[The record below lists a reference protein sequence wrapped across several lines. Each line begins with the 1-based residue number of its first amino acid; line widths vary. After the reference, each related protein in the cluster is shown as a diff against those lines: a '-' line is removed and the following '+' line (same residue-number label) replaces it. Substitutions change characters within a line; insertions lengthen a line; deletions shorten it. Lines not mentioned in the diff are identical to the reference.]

1 MPVDFLTHEQERR
14 YGRYAGEPSPAQLAR
29 YFHLD
34 DADLALVSERRGN
47 RNRFGF
53 ALQLGTVRF
62 LGTFLPDPTEVPRG
76 ALGYVAAQIGI
87 SDTSCLEGYR
97 GGETRWDH
105 AAEIKGRL
113 GYRDFTDQ
121 PEHFRLVRWLY
132 ARAWV
137 SAERPSVLFDL
148 ATARLVERKV
158 LLPGVTVLARLV
170 ASVRDRAQGRLW
182 SMLARVPEG
191 ARQTPFDRL
200 RRSPT
205 RISAPALVDALDRLG
220 EVRALGVGGLDVS
233 AVPPGRLKALAR
245 YASAS
250 RAQAIARMPT
260 ERRVATLLALAHTLE
275 ATAQDDAVDLLDLLL
290 GKLLGKVEREGRRER
305 LRTLRDLDAA
315 ALRLRDACLALLDPD
330 LDDSEVRRA
339 AFGKVSPEVLS
350 HAVTM
355 VGEIARPSDDA
366 YFEDLLTRYPMVRR
380 FLPKLLDVVGFGA
393 TQAGQPVL
401 DALEF
406 LRSIE
411 GRRKIDIEEAPLE
424 VVSKAWRHLVLGA
437 DGQLDRRY
445 YTFCTLERLR
455 DALGR
460 RDVFVSPSERW
471 GDPRSK
477 LLGGAELR
485 ILSESYAGTRAN
497 SRGGAADTQ

>member
-1 MPVDFLTHEQERR
+1 M
-14 YGRYAGEPSPAQLAR
+14 
-29 YFHLD
+29 
-34 DADLALVSERRGN
+34 
-47 RNRFGF
+47 
-53 ALQLGTVRF
+53 
-62 LGTFLPDPTEVPRG
+62 
-76 ALGYVAAQIGI
+76 
-87 SDTSCLEGYR
+87 
-97 GGETRWDH
+97 
-105 AAEIKGRL
+105 
-113 GYRDFTDQ
+113 
-121 PEHFRLVRWLY
+121 Y

-170 ASVRDRAQGRLW
+170 ASVRDRAQLRLW
-182 SMLARVPEG
+182 NVLAGIPDRAQSARLESLLAVPEG
-191 ARQTPFDRL
+191 ARQTSFDRL

-205 RISAPALVDALDRLG
+205 RISAPALVDALDRLS

-233 AVPPGRLKALAR
+233 AVPPGRLKAVAR

-275 ATAQDDAVDLLDLLL
+275 ATAQDDVVDLLDLLL

-315 ALRLRDACLALLDPD
+315 ALRLREACLALLNPD
-330 LDDSEVRRA
+330 LDDSQVRRA
-339 AFGKVSPEVLS
+339 AFVRVSPDVLS

-380 FLPKLLDVVGFGA
+380 FLPRLLDGIRFDA
-393 TQAGQPVL
+393 TQAGQSVL
-401 DALEF
+401 DALDF
-406 LRSIE
+406 LWSIE
-411 GRRKIDIEEAPLE
+411 GRRKIDIGEAPLE

-471 GDPRSK
+471 GDPRAM
-477 LLGGAELR
+477 LLGGAVWESARSSVCRTLGREPAPEAELR
-485 ILSESYAGTRAN
+485 VLGEQLDEAYRRTAENLPSNAAMRIE
-497 SRGGAADTQ
+497 SRGGRDELVLAGPGEAGGTGKPPLPTAAGLRPTAPGRPAGGPAGGPAVDGLRG

>member
-1 MPVDFLTHEQERR
+1 MTVGFLTDEKERR
-14 YGRYAGEPSPAQLAR
+14 YGWYAGEPSPAQLAR

-34 DADLALVSERRGN
+34 DEDSDLVAERRGD
-47 RNRFGF
+47 RNKLGF
-53 ALQLGTVRF
+53 AIQLATVRF

-76 ALGYVAAQIGI
+76 AVAYVAAQIGI

-137 SAERPSVLFDL
+137 SAERPSVLFDI
-148 ATARLVERKV
+148 ATATLVERKV

-170 ASVRDRAQGRLW
+170 ASVRDRAQLRLW
-182 SMLARVPEG
+182 NVLAGIPNRAQRARLESLLAVPEG
-191 ARQTPFDRL
+191 ARQTSFDRL

-205 RISAPALVDALDRLG
+205 RISAPALVVALDRLS

-305 LRTLRDLDAA
+305 PEDVSLTI
-315 ALRLRDACLALLDPD
+315 
-330 LDDSEVRRA
+330 RRA
-339 AFGKVSPEVLS
+339 
-350 HAVTM
+350 
-355 VGEIARPSDDA
+355 
-366 YFEDLLTRYPMVRR
+366 
-380 FLPKLLDVVGFGA
+380 LP
-393 TQAGQPVL
+393 TP
-401 DALEF
+401 
-406 LRSIE
+406 
-411 GRRKIDIEEAPLE
+411 P
-424 VVSKAWRHLVLGA
+424 
-437 DGQLDRRY
+437 
-445 YTFCTLERLR
+445 
-455 DALGR
+455 
-460 RDVFVSPSERW
+460 PRW
-471 GDPRSK
+471 P
-477 LLGGAELR
+477 
-485 ILSESYAGTRAN
+485 
-497 SRGGAADTQ
+497 